1 MGTTSSF
8 FGGGGGSPL
17 PEPEWLFRKSSYT
30 YTFPYDGVVLV
41 HVIGAG
47 GSGACQYNQYGA
59 TGGGAGG
66 YSRKQFTVTS
76 STTAT
81 VTTGV
86 GGNYVG
92 PGSTYVNGNAG
103 TNSTF
108 VLGSDTL
115 TANGGGAGQW
125 GGSGTTT
132 GTGGT
137 ASGGDVNYTGGDGG
151 TRGYTYNDQV
161 TIATGGGAV
170 NLFGLASGE
179 VNGGNNNTSKSG
191 PFKAT
196 GGGGVGGHGGNIDA
210 NMVYVSTG
218 GGGSAG
224 PAFDMP
230 SSFNNVGHQQ
240 QRSSGG
246 AGGARLFRFGG
257 PFLDGVGG
265 VAINLYYSSTPGWER
280 NITATIGMGAGSG
293 GCATNTDNDSPTV
306 NGCQQAGIFGG
317 GGGLVTGQA
326 YGGNAGDAVV
336 GGGGGAATYYT
347 ASSSQSNIGRRSGQ
361 GGDGVVII
369 EYIERT

>member
-17 PEPEWLFRKSSYT
+17 PEPEWLFQKSSYT

-47 GSGACQYNQYGA
+47 GSGGCQFDKHGA

-86 GGNYVG
+86 GGSYVG
-92 PGSTYVNGNAG
+92 PSQTEVEGNAG

-108 VLGSDTL
+108 VLSSTTL
-115 TANGGGAGQW
+115 TANGGGAGQRY
-125 GGSGTTT
+125 GGATST

-151 TRGYTYNDQV
+151 TRGYAYNEER

-179 VNGGNNNTSKSG
+179 VNGGNNGSNQG
-191 PFKAT
+191 GGFKAT
-196 GGGGVGGHGGNIDA
+196 GGGGVGGHGGNIPES
-210 NMVYVSTG
+210 MSYVATG

-224 PAFDMP
+224 SARDMTNTDA
-230 SSFNNVGHQQ
+230 SGYGGQKG
-240 QRSSGG
+240 SGG

-265 VAINLYYSSTPGWER
+265 VGIQTIYNGNWGFER
-280 NITATIGMGAGSG
+280 NVFTTIGMGAGSG
-293 GCATNTDNDSPTV
+293 GCTTNTDNDNPLV
-306 NGCQQAGIFGG
+306 NSCQQAGIFGG

-326 YGGNAGDAVV
+326 YGGVAGDAIIG
-336 GGGGGAATYYT
+336 GGGGGATYY
-347 ASSSQSNIGRRSGQ
+347 SSSSTQGNLGRRSGQ